1 MDLSKEI
8 GNVGSLSNLPDPQVM
23 FVQSIQDAVTRKKKG
38 FCFVYLLYPIIDHTG
53 HKKEGC
59 YPHDLQNE
67 LLLDGAHQGKVV
79 KEKNLHNII
88 VRHHAC

>member
-1 MDLSKEI
+1 M
-8 GNVGSLSNLPDPQVM
+8 V
-23 FVQSIQDAVTRKKKG
+23 FVL
-38 FCFVYLLYPIIDHTG
+38 FLFFIDHTG

-67 LLLDGAHQGKVV
+67 FLLDRAHQGKIV
-79 KEKNLHNII
+79 KEENLHNII